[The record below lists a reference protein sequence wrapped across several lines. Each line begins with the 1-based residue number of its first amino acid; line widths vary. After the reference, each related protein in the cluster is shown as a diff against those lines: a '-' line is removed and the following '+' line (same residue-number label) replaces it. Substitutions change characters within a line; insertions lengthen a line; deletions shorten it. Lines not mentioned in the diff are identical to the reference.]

1 MRHCYLRLL
10 PLVLCACLAASA
22 QSAPSHFVG
31 VNAHQPSPDVLD
43 AAKDLGVSW
52 IRIDLN
58 WFQVEP
64 TRGSY
69 NWAPFDAI
77 IDGAIRR
84 GLKVFPTLA
93 YGPAWAT
100 EADGDGIASNNT
112 PKPGEYQKFC
122 QAVAARYAGK
132 ITHFGLWNE
141 PNLAG
146 FFEGTRQQWI
156 DRVVIEGAR
165 GIKAGCPSCFVLGPE
180 LATVGKDYATYLD
193 SALKAMRAVGLRFD
207 IVTWHIYA
215 NFVEIDPGL
224 LLCTGDTF
232 QNKLDAHRVCKL
244 GGVTVYE
251 GPRSVRE
258 ILLDNGMGDIPVW
271 ITETGRTAPLG
282 DSKRT
287 AEQVTYY
294 RRVLEEQLR
303 RSWYQNSFFYE
314 IVDDNAIADKWGMAV
329 RMGSSYPAAYS
340 RKPVWNLLKQALRN
354 PAFGGAGS
362 ECDDGLDN
370 DGDRRID
377 FPKDPDCTSAADP
390 KEAAPLWPVHA
401 ATAAATPEAEW
412 NPAEEEPEGDV
423 PASVHAVPGN
433 PADRGEVLGGCSMT
447 PRTRGTSLS
456 QCLLPLTA
464 LVLLRRR
471 RQRR

>member
-1 MRHCYLRLL
+1 MRHRYLRLV
-10 PLVLCACLAASA
+10 PLVLCAGLTASA
-22 QSAPSHFVG
+22 QSAPSHFAG

-58 WFQVEP
+58 WLQVEP
-64 TRGSY
+64 TRGTY

-122 QAVAARYAGK
+122 QAVATRYGGK

-156 DRVVIEGAR
+156 DRVAIEGTR
-165 GIKAGCPSCFVLGPE
+165 GIKAGCPSCLVLGPE

-193 SALKAMRAVGLRFD
+193 SAIKAMRAVGLRFD

-258 ILLDNGMGDIPVW
+258 ILLDNGLGDIPVW
-271 ITETGRTAPLG
+271 ITETGRTAPLS

-294 RRVLEEQLR
+294 RRVLEEQLK

-329 RMGSSYPAAYS
+329 RMGSSYPASYS
-340 RKPVWNLLKQALRN
+340 RKPVWNLLKQALRS

-377 FPKDPDCTSAADP
+377 FPKDPDCASAADP
-390 KEAAPLWPVHA
+390 KESAPLRPAQA
-401 ATAAATPEAEW
+401 ATAAVLANVEGKHAVEGAEDD
-412 NPAEEEPEGDV
+412 AQASV
-423 PASVHAVPGN
+423 PAGAEH
-433 PADRGEVLGGCSMT
+433 PADGAEALGGCSMT
-447 PRTRGTSLS
+447 PIARGTSASLW
-456 QCLLPLTA
+456 LLPLTA
-464 LVLLRRR
+464 LVWLRRR
-471 RQRR
+471 RQNR